1 MRLPSTTAAAPTSP
15 AQAAAI
21 NEPATQSEI
30 AARRRR
36 VTRNM
41 RSNSFDGA
49 LGLWVILRW
58 IISGVLPRLPA
69 RILLGRD
76 WEVSGGIRGAKLR
89 PRRANPPCR
98 GLRDPVG
105 WPPNKDSVPAPRL
118 RKDSRTLRARSTGG
132 APKALRPQ
140 CHRRCSWRSFAR
152 VGRPGCRYWP
162 RWCRENPARSARSA
176 RSRPRS
182 YRALIRVGRARRPK
196 AGAARL
202 PCATDLQPRD
212 RKRAPSDGVGGAHAP
227 RSLRPRTFPPVCPQD
242 EPLRH
247 PRLRARPTEP
257 VR

>member
-15 AQAAAI
+15 AQAVVI
-21 NEPATQSEI
+21 NAPATKSEM

-58 IISGVLPRLPA
+58 IISGALPRLPA

-76 WEVSGGIRGAKLR
+76 WEVSERIRGAKL
-89 PRRANPPCR
+89 PPQRANPPCR

-105 WPPNKDSVPAPRL
+105 WPPNKDSAPAPRL

-182 YRALIRVGRARRPK
+182 CRALIRVGRARRPR
-196 AGAARL
+196 AGAGR
-202 PCATDLQPRD
+202 PRGVSDQKRSEEHTSELQPR
-212 RKRAPSDGVGGAHAP
+212 AQLV
-227 RSLRPRTFPPVCPQD
+227 
-242 EPLRH
+242 
-247 PRLRARPTEP
+247 
-257 VR
+257 